1 MKLLLRMMLALLYFG
16 LIAGGIFVVIIT
28 WPIVVWIPVILIA
41 AFTAWI
47 CWVLAGDHVGST
59 NG

>member
-1 MKLLLRMMLALLYFG
+1 MMLALLYFG